1 MARAASA
8 AERTHRSSNS
18 TSGALE
24 GSTPFSV
31 CAAAPV
37 VCASRQA
44 RSAIGMLTSW
54 EPLSAGFTITSMH
67 LHSHG
72 AQVSSVRA
80 RLPEGHCPI
89 DFLSAERWVS
99 YDFLFWEDI

>member
-1 MARAASA
+1 M
-8 AERTHRSSNS
+8 S

-44 RSAIGMLTSW
+44 RSAVGMLTSC

-67 LHSHG
+67 LHLHG
-72 AQVSSVRA
+72 VKVSSVYA
-80 RLPEGHCPI
+80 E
-89 DFLSAERWVS
+89 LSGCHHPQE
-99 YDFLFWEDI
+99 FH